1 MRLIDAEGSEL
12 KTQLKIIREAEYQIC
27 GSGSWG
33 FTAKC
38 EHAIEDAH
46 TVHPESHWIP
56 VTKDTPKEA
65 NTYMC
70 TCSDAGRRIVTPVK
84 WQPRT
89 KTWNLTGARAYWKVI
104 AWMPMPAPW
113 KGE

>member
-1 MRLIDAEGSEL
+1 MGINRGIVMNLINAVYNSGGFKNYNSYTYLFDQVD
-12 KTQLKIIREAEYQIC
+12 TMPEA
-27 GSGSWG
+27 
-33 FTAKC
+33 K
-38 EHAIEDAH
+38 ED
-46 TVHPESHWIP
+46 TEPHWIP

-104 AWMPMPAPW
+104 AWMPLPAPW